1 MEDDDMLVEVQRKRF
16 TVDEYYRM
24 AEVGILD
31 PDDRVE
37 LIEGEIIQMSPIGN
51 RHAGCVNRANALFVD
66 LFKGRAVVT
75 VQNPVRLDK
84 YNEPQPDLTLC
95 KWRADFYSS
104 GHPRPEDILLALEVA
119 DTTLKKDLKL
129 KLPIYARLGI
139 IELWI
144 EDLRHDRL
152 LVFRD
157 PEGDKYQTHLMF
169 GRGESLG
176 VHVFPDAS
184 IKVEQ
189 LLG

>member
-1 MEDDDMLVEVQRKRF
+1 MEDDDMLAEVRRKRF

-37 LIEGEIIQMSPIGN
+37 LIEGEIIQMSPIGD
-51 RHAGCVNRANALFVD
+51 RHAGCVNRATD
-66 LFKGRAVVT
+66 LFTQLFRGKAVVT
-75 VQNPVRLDK
+75 VQNPIRLNK

-104 GHPRPEDILLALEVA
+104 SHPRPEDILLALEVA

-139 IELWI
+139 TELWI
-144 EDLRHDRL
+144 EDLRHDHL

-157 PEGDKYQTHLMF
+157 PEGSTYKTHLAF
-169 GRGESLG
+169 SRGGAL
-176 VHVFPDAS
+176 HVLAFPDTP